1 MIGILVALLV
11 ISTVFQCVYSMKA
24 TGDWANPVV
33 IFCGIHFVHNWVRS
47 FFYCFDDYYA
57 LGGVLI
63 DITDRMV
70 ADNLLRNLIG
80 LWTFFFI
87 FILCRCWWKEK
98 RKTSSSIWI
107 FPRGK
112 SLNLFWG
119 AYIAFTLFGFV
130 LGGRSSE
137 QALTADAAFSGIAG
151 IIGIRSF
158 FLMYVLINAG
168 FQKRIAPMLIAFPI
182 ELVLA
187 GGARKMLMMT
197 LLAWLFAYA
206 YAHAKTMARA
216 DILPFLK
223 RASWMLL
230 PAYLV
235 LFFMSARRSANGR
248 DYDTT
253 SEALFGQIDQI
264 CISPVRIFSPLCAT
278 DSESVQIWCSE
289 LVSQGTISLM
299 YGKTYIQAI
308 LNMVVLRPFQGEV
321 VSWQAAYAF
330 KTIAYPTFTNHGW
343 DFTFVAET
351 VLNWGNHFFFISF
364 AIFSLVLNYFYKK
377 RDTSLFWQCLY
388 FIFIVICFV
397 TFRTDSTAML
407 RFLSFFLA
415 VALVARFFKL
425 GQGVQVFFR
434 KTI

>member
-1 MIGILVALLV
+1 MIGILASLLV
-11 ISTVFQCVYSMKA
+11 ISTVLQCVYSIKA

-33 IFCGIHFVHNWVRS
+33 IFCGIHFVHNWVTS
-47 FFYCFDDYYA
+47 FFYCFDDSFA

-63 DITDRMV
+63 DISDSMV
-70 ADNLLRNLIG
+70 ADNMLRNLIG
-80 LWTFFFI
+80 LWTFFFV
-87 FILCRCWWKEK
+87 FILCRSWWKEK
-98 RKTSSSIWI
+98 RQAPPSIWML
-107 FPRGK
+107 PRGK
-112 SLNLFWG
+112 SLNLFW
-119 AYIAFTLFGFV
+119 ATYIAFTLFGFA
-130 LGGRSSE
+130 LGSGSSE
-137 QALTADAAFSGIAG
+137 QALTADAAFAGIAG

-206 YAHAKTMARA
+206 YAHAKAMSRA

-223 RASWMLL
+223 RSSWMLL

-235 LFFMSARRSANGR
+235 LFFMEARRSSRGGHYN
-248 DYDTT
+248 
-253 SEALFGQIDQI
+253 SVWEALSGQIDQI
-264 CISPVRIFSPLCAT
+264 CINPIRIFRPLCAT
-278 DSESVQIWCSE
+278 DSEGVQIWCSE
-289 LVSQGTISLM
+289 LVSQGTLPLM

-308 LNMVVLRPFQGEV
+308 LNMVVLRPFQGDIAL
-321 VSWQAAYAF
+321 WQAAYAF
-330 KTIAYPTFTNHGW
+330 KTVAYPTFTNHGW

-351 VLNWGNHFFFISF
+351 VLNWGNHFFFLSF

-388 FIFIVICFV
+388 FIFIAICFV

-415 VALVARFFKL
+415 VALVARFFRL
-425 GQGVQVFFR
+425 GKGVHVFFR
-434 KTI
+434 KTV